1 MSGEATKPPINTR
14 AAKETDFNSCG
25 MGYYAVQRGYSFLF
39 VLKMRLGITQKWPMA
54 HLGLSWQCQ
63 LSLIL
68 KIGLEVTHAHHV
80 IVAMST
86 LPHYENEARGTLELD
101 YYPLCRHG
109 NVNLPSL

>member
-1 MSGEATKPPINTR
+1 
-14 AAKETDFNSCG
+14 
-25 MGYYAVQRGYSFLF
+25 MGYYAVQRGYSFLL

-68 KIGLEVTHAHHV
+68 KIGLEVTRKWPIAHHV

>member
-1 MSGEATKPPINTR
+1 
-14 AAKETDFNSCG
+14 
-25 MGYYAVQRGYSFLF
+25 
-39 VLKMRLGITQKWPMA
+39 MA

-68 KIGLEVTHAHHV
+68 KIGLEVTRKWPIAHHV